1 MGIRDRFSSARAGG
15 TSGAESAGRPA
26 AEPAVTEPA
35 AGGPVAAAPAPS
47 VTPAAAAPAA
57 ATTTPST
64 AAPEQDRAPEE
75 PTTSTRPA
83 EAGRPATAEK
93 PAKPAQPAKPAKAEK
108 PATAPRERADLAVWR
123 SRVSQLLWTAFV
135 LLALVLAVAA
145 LLVAID
151 ANEDN
156 GLVDFVLR
164 AADAVDLGV
173 FSRENGVREFTGD
186 NAETK
191 NALFNWGL
199 GAVVYLLLGR
209 LVERLVRP
217 GR

>member
-1 MGIRDRFSSARAGG
+1 MGIRDRFSSARADEA
-15 TSGAESAGRPA
+15 SGAEPA
-26 AEPAVTEPA
+26 AQAVPTEA
-35 AGGPVAAAPAPS
+35 
-47 VTPAAAAPAA
+47 TAAAAPV
-57 ATTTPST
+57 TTTP
-64 AAPEQDRAPEE
+64 E
-75 PTTSTRPA
+75 P
-83 EAGRPATAEK
+83 AGPSE
-93 PAKPAQPAKPAKAEK
+93 PAKAAKPPKTPKPPKVKPPAAEK
-108 PATAPRERADLAVWR
+108 APRERAGLAVWR
-123 SRVSQLLWTAFV
+123 TRVSQLLWTAFV
-135 LLALVLAVAA
+135 LLALVLAGAA

-156 GLVDFVLR
+156 GLVDFVLG
-164 AADAVDLGV
+164 AADVVDLGV

-199 GAVVYLLLGR
+199 GAVAYLLLGR

>member
-1 MGIRDRFSSARAGG
+1 MGIRDRFSSARADG
-15 TSGAESAGRPA
+15 SPGAEPA
-26 AEPAVTEPA
+26 AE
-35 AGGPVAAAPAPS
+35 AGASEA
-47 VTPAAAAPAA
+47 TAAAAPV
-57 ATTTPST
+57 TTTP
-64 AAPEQDRAPEE
+64 E
-75 PTTSTRPA
+75 PAKP
-83 EAGRPATAEK
+83 GK
-93 PAKPAQPAKPAKAEK
+93 PAKPPKTPKPPKAKPAQGEK
-108 PATAPRERADLAVWR
+108 TPRDRTDLAIWR
-123 SRVSQLLWTAFV
+123 TRVSQLLWTAFV

-145 LLVAID
+145 LLIAID

-164 AADAVDLGV
+164 AADTVDLGV

>member
-15 TSGAESAGRPA
+15 ASEVEPA
-26 AEPAVTEPA
+26 AEPVVEP
-35 AGGPVAAAPAPS
+35 PVEP
-47 VTPAAAAPAA
+47 VVGEPAAAAAPTA
-57 ATTTPST
+57 AT
-64 AAPEQDRAPEE
+64 
-75 PTTSTRPA
+75 
-83 EAGRPATAEK
+83 AGAPATAGT
-93 PAKPAQPAKPAKAEK
+93 PAKTPRPPKAAKPAKPAKAEK
-108 PATAPRERADLAVWR
+108 PAKPAKAEKPAKAPRERADLTIWR
-123 SRVSQLLWTAFV
+123 TRVSQLLWTAFV

>member
-1 MGIRDRFSSARAGG
+1 MGIRDRFSSARADGA
-15 TSGAESAGRPA
+15 SGAGPA
-26 AEPAVTEPA
+26 AEAGPTEA
-35 AGGPVAAAPAPS
+35 
-47 VTPAAAAPAA
+47 TAAAAPV
-57 ATTTPST
+57 TTTP
-64 AAPEQDRAPEE
+64 E
-75 PTTSTRPA
+75 PAEPSEPA
-83 EAGRPATAEK
+83 EA
-93 PAKPAQPAKPAKAEK
+93 AKPSKPPKTPKPPKVKQAESEK
-108 PATAPRERADLAVWR
+108 APRERGDLALWR
-123 SRVSQLLWTAFV
+123 TRVSQLLWTAFV

>member
-1 MGIRDRFSSARAGG
+1 MASKLTSRLRRTPSSGERSAGGSARA
-15 TSGAESAGRPA
+15 
-26 AEPAVTEPA
+26 
-35 AGGPVAAAPAPS
+35 
-47 VTPAAAAPAA
+47 
-57 ATTTPST
+57 
-64 AAPEQDRAPEE
+64 
-75 PTTSTRPA
+75 
-83 EAGRPATAEK
+83 
-93 PAKPAQPAKPAKAEK
+93 
-108 PATAPRERADLAVWR
+108 PRDLAAWR
-123 SRVSQLLWTAFV
+123 TRAGHLLWLVFV
-135 LLALVLAVAA
+135 LLAMVLAIGA

-151 ANEDN
+151 ANQDN
-156 GLVDFVLR
+156 GLVSFVLS

>member
-1 MGIRDRFSSARAGG
+1 MGIRDRFSSAGADGA
-15 TSGAESAGRPA
+15 SGAEPA
-26 AEPAVTEPA
+26 AEAGPTEA
-35 AGGPVAAAPAPS
+35 
-47 VTPAAAAPAA
+47 TAAAAPV
-57 ATTTPST
+57 TTTPEPSEPVT
-64 AAPEQDRAPEE
+64 ASKPPKR
-75 PTTSTRPA
+75 SRPPKPPKPPKA
-83 EAGRPATAEK
+83 KPPATE
-93 PAKPAQPAKPAKAEK
+93 Q
-108 PATAPRERADLAVWR
+108 APRERAGLELWR
-123 SRVSQLLWTAFV
+123 TRVAQLLWTAFV

>member
-1 MGIRDRFSSARAGG
+1 MGIRDRFTSARADEA
-15 TSGAESAGRPA
+15 SGAEPA
-26 AEPAVTEPA
+26 AEAGPTEATAAAPVTTTTEPA
-35 AGGPVAAAPAPS
+35 
-47 VTPAAAAPAA
+47 
-57 ATTTPST
+57 
-64 AAPEQDRAPEE
+64 E
-75 PTTSTRPA
+75 
-83 EAGRPATAEK
+83 
-93 PAKPAQPAKPAKAEK
+93 PAKAAKPPKPPKTPKPPKVRQAESEK
-108 PATAPRERADLAVWR
+108 APRERADLALWR
-123 SRVSQLLWTAFV
+123 TRVSQLLWTAFV

>member
-1 MGIRDRFSSARAGG
+1 MGIRDRFTSARADEA
-15 TSGAESAGRPA
+15 SGAEPA
-26 AEPAVTEPA
+26 AEAGPTEA
-35 AGGPVAAAPAPS
+35 
-47 VTPAAAAPAA
+47 TAAAAPA
-57 ATTTPST
+57 TT
-64 AAPEQDRAPEE
+64 APE
-75 PTTSTRPA
+75 
-83 EAGRPATAEK
+83 
-93 PAKPAQPAKPAKAEK
+93 PAKAAKPPKPPKAPKPPKVRQAESEK
-108 PATAPRERADLAVWR
+108 APRERADLALWR
-123 SRVSQLLWTAFV
+123 TRVSQLLWTAFV

-209 LVERLVRP
+209 LVERIVRP

>member
-1 MGIRDRFSSARAGG
+1 V
-15 TSGAESAGRPA
+15 
-26 AEPAVTEPA
+26 EPVVGE
-35 AGGPVAAAPAPS
+35 
-47 VTPAAAAPAA
+47 PAAAAAPTA
-57 ATTTPST
+57 AT
-64 AAPEQDRAPEE
+64 
-75 PTTSTRPA
+75 
-83 EAGRPATAEK
+83 AGAPATAGT
-93 PAKPAQPAKPAKAEK
+93 PAKTPRPPKAAKPAKPAKAEK
-108 PATAPRERADLAVWR
+108 PAKPAKAEKPAKAPRERADLTIWR
-123 SRVSQLLWTAFV
+123 TRVSQLLWTAFV

>member
-1 MGIRDRFSSARAGG
+1 MGIRDRFTSARADEA
-15 TSGAESAGRPA
+15 SGAEPA
-26 AEPAVTEPA
+26 AEAGPTEA
-35 AGGPVAAAPAPS
+35 
-47 VTPAAAAPAA
+47 TAAAAPA
-57 ATTTPST
+57 TT
-64 AAPEQDRAPEE
+64 APE
-75 PTTSTRPA
+75 
-83 EAGRPATAEK
+83 
-93 PAKPAQPAKPAKAEK
+93 PAKAAKPPKPPKAPKPPKVRLAESEK
-108 PATAPRERADLAVWR
+108 APRERADLALWR
-123 SRVSQLLWTAFV
+123 TRVSQLLWTAVV

-209 LVERLVRP
+209 LVERNVRP

>member
-1 MGIRDRFSSARAGG
+1 MGIRDRFSSA
-15 TSGAESAGRPA
+15 GAEDETPSSAAGA
-26 AEPAVTEPA
+26 AEQATTPEPTPEPTEAPEPA
-35 AGGPVAAAPAPS
+35 
-47 VTPAAAAPAA
+47 
-57 ATTTPST
+57 
-64 AAPEQDRAPEE
+64 E
-75 PTTSTRPA
+75 PTGTTKRSRTPKPSRTSKPRTTD
-83 EAGRPATAEK
+83 EASRG
-93 PAKPAQPAKPAKAEK
+93 
-108 PATAPRERADLAVWR
+108 RADLTVWR
-123 SRVSQLLWTAFV
+123 TRASQLLWTAFV

-156 GLVDFVLR
+156 GLVDVLLR

-199 GAVVYLLLGR
+199 GAVVYLLVGR
-209 LVERLVRP
+209 VVERLVRP

>member
-15 TSGAESAGRPA
+15 TSGAEPADGPA
-26 AEPAVTEPA
+26 AEPAVPE
-35 AGGPVAAAPAPS
+35 
-47 VTPAAAAPAA
+47 PAAAAPPAAA
-57 ATTTPST
+57 ATP
-64 AAPEQDRAPEE
+64 AAPAVAAPTPVPPATEPAQAEE
-75 PTTSTRPA
+75 PTK
-83 EAGRPATAEK
+83 ATK
-93 PAKPAQPAKPAKAEK
+93 PAKAEKAPKAPKPAKAEK
-108 PATAPRERADLAVWR
+108 PEKPPKAPREQADLAVWR
-123 SRVSQLLWTAFV
+123 TRVSQLLWTAFV

-164 AADAVDLGV
+164 AADVVDLGV

>member
-15 TSGAESAGRPA
+15 TSDVEPVEASAG
-26 AEPAVTEPA
+26 EPAGEPKV
-35 AGGPVAAAPAPS
+35 VAP
-47 VTPAAAAPAA
+47 AAPAA
-57 ATTTPST
+57 D
-64 AAPEQDRAPEE
+64 AAPAAPA
-75 PTTSTRPA
+75 S
-83 EAGRPATAEK
+83 AGA
-93 PAKPAQPAKPAKAEK
+93 PAKAPEPAKVEK
-108 PATAPRERADLAVWR
+108 APRSPRERADLAVWR
-123 SRVSQLLWTAFV
+123 IRASQLLWTAFV

-156 GLVDFVLR
+156 GLVDLVLR
-164 AADAVDLGV
+164 AADVVDLGV

>member
-1 MGIRDRFSSARAGG
+1 MGIRDRFSAARADRTP
-15 TSGAESAGRPA
+15 TSDGATDGA
-26 AEPAVTEPA
+26 T
-35 AGGPVAAAPAPS
+35 AAPAEAEK
-47 VTPAAAAPAA
+47 PA
-57 ATTTPST
+57 
-64 AAPEQDRAPEE
+64 R
-75 PTTSTRPA
+75 
-83 EAGRPATAEK
+83 AEK
-93 PAKPAQPAKPAKAEK
+93 PAKAVKPAKA
-108 PATAPRERADLAVWR
+108 ARSPRERADLAVWR
-123 SRVSQLLWTAFV
+123 TRASQLLWTAFV

-156 GLVDFVLR
+156 GLVDVVLG
-164 AADAVDLGV
+164 AADVVDLGV

>member
-1 MGIRDRFSSARAGG
+1 MGIRDRFSSAREGG
-15 TSGAESAGRPA
+15 TSDVEPA
-26 AEPAVTEPA
+26 AEPAVEP
-35 AGGPVAAAPAPS
+35 PVEP
-47 VTPAAAAPAA
+47 VVGEPAAAAAPTA
-57 ATTTPST
+57 AT
-64 AAPEQDRAPEE
+64 
-75 PTTSTRPA
+75 
-83 EAGRPATAEK
+83 AGAPATAGTPAKTPRPPKAAK
-93 PAKPAQPAKPAKAEK
+93 PAKPAKPAKAEK
-108 PATAPRERADLAVWR
+108 PAKAPRERADLTVWR
-123 SRVSQLLWTAFV
+123 TRVSQLLWTAFV

-164 AADAVDLGV
+164 AADVVDLGV

>member
-1 MGIRDRFSSARAGG
+1 MGIRDRFTSARADEA
-15 TSGAESAGRPA
+15 SGAEPA
-26 AEPAVTEPA
+26 AEAGPTEA
-35 AGGPVAAAPAPS
+35 
-47 VTPAAAAPAA
+47 TAAAAPA
-57 ATTTPST
+57 TT
-64 AAPEQDRAPEE
+64 APE
-75 PTTSTRPA
+75 
-83 EAGRPATAEK
+83 
-93 PAKPAQPAKPAKAEK
+93 PAKAAKPPKPPKTPRPPKVKQAESEK
-108 PATAPRERADLAVWR
+108 APREGADLALWR
-123 SRVSQLLWTAFV
+123 TRVSQLLWTAFV

-209 LVERLVRP
+209 LVERIVRP

>member
-15 TSGAESAGRPA
+15 TSEVEPAERPA
-26 AEPAVTEPA
+26 AEPVVGEPA
-35 AGGPVAAAPAPS
+35 
-47 VTPAAAAPAA
+47 AAAAPAA
-57 ATTTPST
+57 P
-64 AAPEQDRAPEE
+64 AAVPAAAGEPAGAPLPPVAPQPADAEE
-75 PTTSTRPA
+75 PPK
-83 EAGRPATAEK
+83 AEK
-93 PAKPAQPAKPAKAEK
+93 PAKPAKAEK
-108 PATAPRERADLAVWR
+108 APKASRERADLTVWR
-123 SRVSQLLWTAFV
+123 TRVSQLLWTAFV

>member
-15 TSGAESAGRPA
+15 ASEVEPA
-26 AEPAVTEPA
+26 AEPAVEPA
-35 AGGPVAAAPAPS
+35 VEPV
-47 VTPAAAAPAA
+47 VGEPAAAAAPTA
-57 ATTTPST
+57 AT
-64 AAPEQDRAPEE
+64 
-75 PTTSTRPA
+75 
-83 EAGRPATAEK
+83 AGAPATAGT
-93 PAKPAQPAKPAKAEK
+93 PAKTPRPPKAAKPAKPAKAEK
-108 PATAPRERADLAVWR
+108 PANAPRERADLAVWR
-123 SRVSQLLWTAFV
+123 TRVSQLLWTVFV

>member
-15 TSGAESAGRPA
+15 ASEVEPA
-26 AEPAVTEPA
+26 AEPAVEPA
-35 AGGPVAAAPAPS
+35 VEPV
-47 VTPAAAAPAA
+47 VGEPAAAAAPTA
-57 ATTTPST
+57 AT
-64 AAPEQDRAPEE
+64 
-75 PTTSTRPA
+75 
-83 EAGRPATAEK
+83 AGAPATAGT
-93 PAKPAQPAKPAKAEK
+93 PAKTPRPPKAAKPTKAEK
-108 PATAPRERADLAVWR
+108 PANAPRERADLTVWR
-123 SRVSQLLWTAFV
+123 TRVSQLLWTAFV

>member
-1 MGIRDRFSSARAGG
+1 MGIRDRFSSAREGG
-15 TSGAESAGRPA
+15 TSDVEPA
-26 AEPAVTEPA
+26 AEPAVEPVV
-35 AGGPVAAAPAPS
+35 GE
-47 VTPAAAAPAA
+47 PAAAAAPTA
-57 ATTTPST
+57 AT
-64 AAPEQDRAPEE
+64 
-75 PTTSTRPA
+75 
-83 EAGRPATAEK
+83 AGAPATAGTPAKTPRPPKAAK
-93 PAKPAQPAKPAKAEK
+93 PAKPAKPAKAEK
-108 PATAPRERADLAVWR
+108 PAKAPRERADLTVWR
-123 SRVSQLLWTAFV
+123 TRVSQLLWTVFV